1 MGRLPASW
9 ANREITMRVP
19 YTMAGELILT
29 GSKSGQQFVDA
40 LFTNNVDMPF
50 ECHRMIPRVTGL
62 DDSNNAL
69 PNQPSQELLQSLVRL
84 RINDFGKN
92 VITTKS
98 PVLMNDL
105 VKGSSERTWEW
116 AEPYY
121 LVRSEGFQVVADTL
135 TLPAW
140 DGAQIPATPPA
151 AARTPLVSIR
161 VEIAFQGFLCVV
173 APPSNTR

>member
-1 MGRLPASW
+1 MGRLPAQW
-9 ANREITMRVP
+9 GNREITMRVP
-19 YTMAGELILT
+19 YTMAGELVLA

-62 DDSNNAL
+62 DDANNVLA
-69 PNQPSQELLQSLVRL
+69 NQPSQEMLQSLARL

-92 VITTKS
+92 VIMLKS
-98 PVLMNDL
+98 PTLINNL
-105 VKGSSERTWEW
+105 TKGSSERTWEW

-121 LVRSEGFQVVADTL
+121 LVRSEGFQVVVDTL
-135 TLPAW
+135 ALPTW
-140 DGAQIPATPPA
+140 DGAQIPAEEPA
-151 AARTPLVSIR
+151 TPLVSLRI
-161 VEIAFQGFLCVV
+161 EIAFQGFLCVV